1 MPPDPPDPPDLTATA
16 ARVADALRQT
26 GSVMVYRHFDGQMA
40 ATAGGRTGFGPDRD
54 AALLDLARQIE
65 SAGTDPGAGGAD
77 DRPGSLG
84 GIGG

>member
-1 MPPDPPDPPDLTATA
+1 MPPDPPDLTATTA

-65 SAGTDPGAGGAD
+65 SAGTDPG
-77 DRPGSLG
+77 SLG